1 MNAFLKRLFLFTL
14 ILIGY
19 LGVNYLINT
28 TIISF
33 QKSDLKITNI
43 IIAGDSHPQK
53 SINPKMFNSATSI
66 TQTAE
71 PYVSTFW
78 KLKYLL
84 QDIQI
89 DTLILGFSHHNLSA
103 FNDLKFTNKTW
114 SSEMYNRTYL
124 TENFKLLNSKLYDI
138 NAFYKTYFIN
148 MCIYPNTKHFKF
160 MGGYENFDLNK
171 IEDYNK
177 AIKRHYFIN
186 EQPAGISETAI
197 AYLDSIANYCNYNK
211 IALILTSS
219 PVHQEYSKRVPEY
232 IVDRYEKE
240 KERLKKQHI
249 QILDFTNAKYKDEY
263 FLNSDHLNAEG
274 SLKFTTQLIKLFK
287 ENKTIQ

>member
-1 MNAFLKRLFLFTL
+1 MNAFLKRLLLFTL

-71 PYVSTFW
+71 PYVSTLW

-114 SSEMYNRTYL
+114 STEMYNRTYL

-138 NAFYKTYFIN
+138 NEFYKTYFKN

-160 MGGYENFDLNK
+160 IGGYENFNLNK

-177 AIKRHYFIN
+177 AIKRHYLIN

-197 AYLDSIANYCNYNK
+197 AYLDSIANYCNNNN

-219 PVHQEYSKRVPEY
+219 PVHQEYSKRIPEY

-274 SLKFTTQLIKLFK
+274 SLKFTTQLIKLLK
-287 ENKTIQ
+287 

>member
-14 ILIGY
+14 I
-19 LGVNYLINT
+19 
-28 TIISF
+28 
-33 QKSDLKITNI
+33 LKITNI

-114 SSEMYNRTYL
+114 STEMYNRTYL
-124 TENFKLLNSKLYDI
+124 TENFILLNSKLYDI

-177 AIKRHYFIN
+177 AIFY
-186 EQPAGISETAI
+186 
-197 AYLDSIANYCNYNK
+197 
-211 IALILTSS
+211 
-219 PVHQEYSKRVPEY
+219 
-232 IVDRYEKE
+232 
-240 KERLKKQHI
+240 
-249 QILDFTNAKYKDEY
+249 
-263 FLNSDHLNAEG
+263 
-274 SLKFTTQLIKLFK
+274 
-287 ENKTIQ
+287 

>member
-19 LGVNYLINT
+19 LSINYLINT

-33 QKSDLKITNI
+33 QKSNLKTPNL

-53 SINPKMFNSATSI
+53 SINPNIFDSAISI

-71 PYVSTFW
+71 PYVATFW

-84 QDIQI
+84 KGAQI

-124 TENFKLLNSKLYDI
+124 TENFNTLNSELYDI
-138 NAFYKTYFIN
+138 NTFYKTYFKN
-148 MCIYPNTKHFKF
+148 MCIYPNAKHFKF

-171 IEDYNK
+171 IEDYNN

-186 EQPAGISETAI
+186 EEPAGVSQTSI
-197 AYLDSIANYCNYNK
+197 AYLDSIVNYCKSNN
-211 IALILTSS
+211 ILLTLTSS
-219 PVHQEYSKRVPEY
+219 PVHQEYSKRIPKY
-232 IVDRYEKE
+232 IVDRYEEE
-240 KERLKKQHI
+240 KARLKKQNI
-249 QILDFTNAKYKDEY
+249 RILDFTNAKYKDKY
-263 FLNSDHLNAEG
+263 FLNSDHLNTEG
-274 SLKFTTQLIKLFK
+274 SLKFTTQLIEILKGD
-287 ENKTIQ
+287 KTI